1 MSYKMKPDP
10 PLTNGNFKSKI
21 ERVKTATKKYVDE
34 VKKQKIDLFKVSLF
48 GEGSGKGLDLSKTIS
63 YNPAEKEA
71 VKKIQNVTQR
81 INKAKS
87 KLNKK

>member
-1 MSYKMKPDP
+1 MKPDP
-10 PLTNGNFKSKI
+10 PLTNGDFKSKI

-48 GEGSGKGLDLSKTIS
+48 WEGSGKDLDLSKTIS

>member
-10 PLTNGNFKSKI
+10 PLTNGDFKSKI

-34 VKKQKIDLFKVSLF
+34 VKKQNIPILNI
-48 GEGSGKGLDLSKTIS
+48 GLTDKPGQGNISMNVLS

-81 INKAKS
+81 INKAKA

>member
-1 MSYKMKPDP
+1 MKPDP
-10 PLTNGNFKSKI
+10 PLTNGDFKSKI

-34 VKKQKIDLFKVSLF
+34 VKKQNIPILNI
-48 GEGSGKGLDLSKTIS
+48 GLTDKPGQGNISMNVLS

-81 INKAKS
+81 INKAKA